1 MIKLKTK
8 EEIAILKEG
17 GKRLAFVLEEVRKM
31 VAPGVKTMELENL
44 ARKLI
49 AEGGDEP
56 AFLGYKPHG
65 APIPYPAAL
74 CVSINNEIVH
84 GLPGERV
91 LKDGDIV
98 GLDAGLVH
106 DGLYTDMAM
115 TVAVSKISDENKRL
129 IWATEEALVL
139 AIDLA
144 RPGLRVGDLSS
155 AIEQSIKKAGFNVV
169 RDLAGHGVGYAP
181 HEDPFVPNY
190 GKAGTGP
197 ELVPGLVIAIEPMA
211 TTGSGRIDVADDGWS
226 LVTSDGHMASHAEK
240 TIVITEDGAEII
252 TEL

>member
-8 EEIAILKEG
+8 EEIAILREG
-17 GKRLAFVLEEVRKM
+17 GKRLAFVLEEVKKK
-31 VAPGVKTMELENL
+31 VAPGVKTIELENL
-44 ARKLI
+44 VRKLI
-49 AEGGDEP
+49 KDGGDEP

-65 APIPYPAAL
+65 SPSPYPAAL

-91 LKDGDIV
+91 LKEGDVV
-98 GLDAGLVH
+98 GLDCGLIH
-106 DGLYTDMAM
+106 EGLYTDMAM
-115 TVAVSKISDENKRL
+115 TVAVGKISDDNKKL
-129 IWATEEALVL
+129 IWATEQA
-139 AIDLA
+139 LA
-144 RPGLRVGDLSS
+144 RAIEVAKPGLRVGDLSS
-155 AIEQSIKKAGFNVV
+155 AIEQSIKKAGFKVV

-211 TTGSGRIDVADDGWS
+211 TTGSGNISLADDGWS
-226 LVTSDGHMASHAEK
+226 LVTSDSHLASHAEK
-240 TIVITEDGAEII
+240 TIVITETGAEVL